1 MTKTTK
7 QNKKRENRREWPPL
21 RWVNWIYR
29 KRREGNSTEMKQEKE
44 RDARDIKKRQ
54 RDVKHENVVEK
65 KSRE

>member
-1 MTKTTK
+1 
-7 QNKKRENRREWPPL
+7 
-21 RWVNWIYR
+21 
-29 KRREGNSTEMKQEKE
+29 MKQEKE